1 MLVSKLEQSK
11 ERYMKVF
18 LGADHAGFDLK
29 QKVMAHLVKA
39 GYDVED
45 EGDRQLDPADDY
57 PQFAYTVTTK
67 VLGDE
72 NNNVR
77 GILLCGSG
85 QGMCIAANRV
95 RGIRAALCWSEDIAR
110 ETRNDNDSNV
120 LCIPARVLSEED
132 ALRIVDIW
140 LETPFSGA
148 ARHARRIH
156 EIEEL
161 YG

>member
-1 MLVSKLEQSK
+1 
-11 ERYMKVF
+11 MKVF
-18 LGADHAGFDLK
+18 LGADHAGFQLK
-29 QKVMAHLVKA
+29 STVMAHLSKL

-45 EGDRQLDPADDY
+45 EGDRELNPDDDY
-57 PQFAYTVTTK
+57 PQFAFTVVTK
-67 VLGDE
+67 VLGSEDE
-72 NNNVR
+72 AR

-95 RGIRAALCWSEDIAR
+95 RGIRAALCWNEDIAR

-120 LCIPARVLSEED
+120 LCIPARTLSEED
-132 ALRIVDIW
+132 ALNIIDTW
-140 LETPFSGA
+140 LKTPFSGA
-148 ARHARRIH
+148 ARHVRRIH

>member
-1 MLVSKLEQSK
+1 
-11 ERYMKVF
+11 MKVF
-18 LGADHAGFDLK
+18 IGADHAGFQMKATVL
-29 QKVMAHLVKA
+29 AHLSKA

-45 EGDRQLDPADDY
+45 DGDKQLDPADDY

-67 VLGDE
+67 VLGDDD
-72 NNNVR
+72 NDAR

-95 RGIRAALCWSEDIAR
+95 RGIRAALCWNAETAR

-120 LCIPARVLSEED
+120 LCVPARFLSNDE
-132 ALRIVDIW
+132 ALAVIDTW
-140 LETPFSGA
+140 LETPFSQA
-148 ARHARRIH
+148 TRHVRRIG

>member
-1 MLVSKLEQSK
+1 MRV
-11 ERYMKVF
+11 YI
-18 LGADHAGFDLK
+18 GADHAGFHLK
-29 QKVMAHLVKA
+29 EAVMAHLSKLH
-39 GYDVED
+39 YDVED
-45 EGDRQLDPADDY
+45 DGDKQLDPEDDY
-57 PQFAYTVTTK
+57 PHFAYAVATK

-72 NNNVR
+72 DDDAR

-95 RGIRAALCWSEDIAR
+95 RGIRASLCWNEDVAR

-120 LCIPARVLSEED
+120 LCIPARMLSEEE
-132 ALRIVDIW
+132 ALKIIDTW
-140 LETPFSGA
+140 LTTPFSGA
-148 ARHARRIH
+148 ARHQRRIH

>member
-1 MLVSKLEQSK
+1 MQ
-11 ERYMKVF
+11 VF
-18 LGADHAGFDLK
+18 VGADHAGFQLK
-29 QKVMAHLVKA
+29 STVMAHLSKRGVT
-39 GYDVED
+39 VED
-45 EGDRQLDPADDY
+45 DGDRELDPVDDY
-57 PQFAYTVTTK
+57 PQFAFTVATK
-67 VLGDE
+67 VMGSEDDDP
-72 NNNVR
+72 R

-120 LCIPARVLSEED
+120 LCIPARTLTAEE
-132 ALRIVDIW
+132 ALRIIDVW
-140 LETPFSGA
+140 LDTPFSGA
-148 ARHARRIH
+148 ARHQRRIN